1 MYLAYSALN
10 QQAEANGNYP
20 AQINNELLLRYQ
32 AYLDTCSKYSACIAE
47 IQKYFPGWV
56 PKFR

>member
-1 MYLAYSALN
+1 MHLAYSALN
-10 QQAEANGNYP
+10 QQSEANGNHP

-32 AYLDTCSKYSACIAE
+32 AYLNTCSKYSSHIMA